1 MNPFVC
7 ALASMTV
14 TVAMAF
20 ANVEVGSVIPN
31 PSLPGFDGTEHAL
44 VEPDRITAFVFF
56 SPDHQHCREVLKE
69 IADLQNDLADA
80 GFRWVGIV
88 SDRFLR
94 EAVSEAVEAA
104 GADLILLV
112 DTGDALYGDLGV
124 RLYPT
129 IGIVDGHGVLRAY
142 LPYAKVNYMAAV
154 EAHLRHAA
162 GLIDDQQLQAALH
175 PTSFQV
181 DSDAA
186 GVSRNLKF
194 ARMLL
199 NSGKLDKALGKAV
212 EAEEAAPGS
221 SEAHAVVGVI
231 FVEMGNCD
239 EGRGHL
245 QAALEID
252 PGNTEAAEALAR
264 CGD

>member
-1 MNPFVC
+1 MNPVVC
-7 ALASMTV
+7 ALVSMTV

-31 PSLPGFDGTEHAL
+31 PSLPAFDGAERTLA
-44 VEPDRITAFVFF
+44 EPEVLTVFIFF
-56 SPDHQHCREVLKE
+56 SPDHQHCCEVLKE
-69 IADLQNDLADA
+69 IADLQGDLDDDE
-80 GFRWVGIV
+80 FRWVGIV
-88 SDRFLR
+88 SDRFSR

-104 GADLILLV
+104 GVDLMLLV
-112 DTGDALYGDLGV
+112 DTGDTLYGELGV

-129 IGIVDGHGVLRAY
+129 IGIVDGESVLQAY

-162 GLIDDQQLQAALH
+162 GQINDQQLQAALH

-181 DSDAA
+181 DSDVA
-186 GVSRNLKF
+186 GVGRNLKF
-194 ARMLL
+194 ARILL
-199 NSGKLDKALGKAV
+199 KSGKLDKALSKAV
-212 EAEEAAPGS
+212 EAENAAPGS
-221 SEAHAVVGVI
+221 ADAHALVGVI
-231 FVEMGNCD
+231 LVEMGKCD

-245 QAALEID
+245 ESALNID